1 MRISDWSSDV
11 CSSDLLRGRGGGQ
24 SIDAFGIGPAGG
36 HELVG
41 SINRLEPGEA
51 LVCGMSQ
58 PVLLGIPIGSQ
69 AHRYGYSRVSE
80 SQASRRHGKGDL
92 EESPEIDVINSRDW
106 SDESSQCV
114 KMLGS
119 IPVAEVD
126 RPCRARSRN

>member
-80 SQASRRHGKGDL
+80 ALASRRQGKGDL
-92 EESPEIDVINSRDW
+92 EESPGIDGIHSHDW
-106 SDESSQCV
+106 TAQSSQTV
-114 KMLGS
+114 KTAGS
-119 IPVAEVD
+119 TPDAKG
-126 RPCRARSRN
+126 